1 MGIFNRFLLLL
12 LSLATAASA
21 LLVIGVAIGAVPED
35 VWQNELNFILSR
47 YETVAVAALVFLV
60 SLKLIGVAFSRAQ
73 QESEQRRGE
82 YLITKNDGGEVRIA
96 IDAVRTLVTR
106 LAGECAGVREAA
118 TKVKVSGAKEDKK
131 LAIALSLIV
140 GHEANAT
147 ALTQALTATVRSQL
161 AETMALEGVPL
172 DIVITGVTDEP
183 PVRKKRVV

>member
-21 LLVIGVAIGAVPED
+21 LIVLGIATGLVPTD

-47 YETVAVAALVFLV
+47 YETLAVAVLVLLV
-60 SLKLIGVAFSRAQ
+60 SLKLIVAAFSRNTKK
-73 QESEQRRGE
+73 SEQRKGE

-96 IDAVRTLVTR
+96 LDAVRTLVTR
-106 LAGECAGVREAA
+106 LAGETAGVREA
-118 TKVKVSGAKEDKK
+118 TTRVKVSGAKDEKK

-140 GHEANAT
+140 GREASAA

-161 AETMALEGVPL
+161 AETMALEDVPL
-172 DIVITGVTDEP
+172 DIVITGVIDEP

>member
-21 LLVIGVAIGAVPED
+21 LIVLGIATGLVPTG

-47 YETVAVAALVFLV
+47 YETLAVAVLVLLV
-60 SLKLIGVAFSRAQ
+60 SLKLIGAAFARTSKDSTQ
-73 QESEQRRGE
+73 HKGE

-96 IDAVRTLVTR
+96 LDAVRTLVTR
-106 LAGECAGVREAA
+106 LASETAGVREAR
-118 TKVKVSGAKEDKK
+118 TQVRVSGPRAAKK
-131 LAIALSLIV
+131 LSVALALVV
-140 GHEANAT
+140 GREVNAT
-147 ALTQALTATVRSQL
+147 SLTQALTATIAGQL
-161 AETMALEGVPL
+161 AATMALEDVPL